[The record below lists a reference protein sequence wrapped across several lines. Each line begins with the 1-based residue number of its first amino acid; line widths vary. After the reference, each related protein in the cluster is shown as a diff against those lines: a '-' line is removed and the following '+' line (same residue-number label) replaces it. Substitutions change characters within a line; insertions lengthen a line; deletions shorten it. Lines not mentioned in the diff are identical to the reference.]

1 MRNIKSILT
10 IILILTFANIY
21 ANKDRIEKPK
31 SFKFTF
37 ENNELVSLNSGD
49 SKLEILCNE
58 IVSRKRKLI
67 EAQLT
72 YETGEIVIAKYDGKN
87 WSSIKISYKGE
98 EISVPKKKL
107 KKITEI
113 HFSTLNLI
121 WSSGNEVAFNA
132 SYFFLEFE
140 VGTVKYY
147 NKLPSLSIIF
157 EEKKFSNCVIEKQV
171 EENAT
176 KSFNF

>member
-1 MRNIKSILT
+1 MRNIKPIFT

-21 ANKDRIEKPK
+21 ANKDRIEKPE
-31 SFKFTF
+31 SFKFVF
-37 ENNELVSLNSGD
+37 ENNEVVNLNSGD
-49 SKLEILCNE
+49 SKLKTVCDE
-58 IVSRKRKLI
+58 IVSQKRKLI

-72 YETGEIVIAKYDGKN
+72 YKTGEIMTAKYDGKN
-87 WSSIKISYKGE
+87 WSSIKISYNGE

-121 WSSGNEVAFNA
+121 WSSDNEVAFNS
-132 SYFFLEFE
+132 SYFFLDFE
-140 VGTVKYY
+140 IGTVKYY

-171 EENAT
+171 EENVT
-176 KSFNF
+176 KSYDF